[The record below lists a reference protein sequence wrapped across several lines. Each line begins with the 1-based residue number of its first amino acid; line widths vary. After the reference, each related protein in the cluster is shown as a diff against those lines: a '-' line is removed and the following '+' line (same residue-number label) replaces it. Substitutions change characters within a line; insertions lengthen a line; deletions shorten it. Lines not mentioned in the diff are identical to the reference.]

1 MEFEWDPA
9 KAVSNSLKHGVEF
22 KWAAGVFEDPW
33 SFESLDWYEGEVRY
47 NRTGMVAG
55 RVVVVTYTWRGESCR
70 IISARKAEPYERRKY
85 HEVQI

>member
-9 KAVSNSLKHGVEF
+9 KASSNALKHDVEF

-33 SFESLDWYEGEVRY
+33 SFDSVDWDESEERY
-47 NRTGMVAG
+47 NRTGMVEG
-55 RVVVVTYTWRGESCR
+55 RVIVVTYTWRGEICR

-85 HEVQI
+85 HEV